1 MEQDFKQLIDC
12 NNGILYKIGRSFSDN
27 EEDFRD
33 LFQEMLIQLWQSFP
47 SFRGASQASTW
58 LYRVALNTALS
69 YRKKQRRQVSMFV
82 GDSEAS
88 NLAAQLQT
96 QDNADSE
103 GRIDLLYR
111 CINRLNKDERAII
124 LLFLEEKSYEEIA
137 EIIGITV
144 NLVGVKLYRIRKR
157 LHQLLLELGYANV

>member
-1 MEQDFKQLIDC
+1 
-12 NNGILYKIGRSFSDN
+12 
-27 EEDFRD
+27 
-33 LFQEMLIQLWQSFP
+33 
-47 SFRGASQASTW
+47 
-58 LYRVALNTALS
+58 
-69 YRKKQRRQVSMFV
+69 MFV